1 VISVL
6 LCSNVFTASP
16 SVYLPPCHPPY
27 LTIHSYIY
35 HISYHISYIIYQVSG
50 DGSEGV
56 ILRGNTIKNT
66 GNMGASVMD
75 GSRHSVEGKTMNMG
89 NTRSGCVCVRV
100 YVCVSVP
107 YVPHSPPL
115 PLSLH
120 LSLPLPS
127 SPPLYLQ
134 AIPST
139 TQGGAVWT
147 SREAI
152 KTLSP
157 PLTIPS
163 LEIRFIIGS
172 GSA

>member
-1 VISVL
+1 MISVL

-89 NTRSGCVCVRV
+89 NTRSGGVCV
-100 YVCVSVP
+100 
-107 YVPHSPPL
+107 
-115 PLSLH
+115 
-120 LSLPLPS
+120 
-127 SPPLYLQ
+127 
-134 AIPST
+134 
-139 TQGGAVWT
+139 
-147 SREAI
+147 
-152 KTLSP
+152 
-157 PLTIPS
+157 
-163 LEIRFIIGS
+163 
-172 GSA
+172 